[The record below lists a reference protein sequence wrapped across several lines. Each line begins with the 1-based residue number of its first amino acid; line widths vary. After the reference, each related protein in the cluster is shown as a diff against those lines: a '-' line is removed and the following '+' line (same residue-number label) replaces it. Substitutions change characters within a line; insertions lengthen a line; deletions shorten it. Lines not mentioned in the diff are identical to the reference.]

1 MKYYKKVLASFLVI
15 LMLSSVFSTG
25 ATATDMLGVVS
36 AVDNIETHEDHS
48 AITGQALDAEITAAE
63 EEMSKDEFFE
73 YFSSLPGTTTENEY
87 DAFLAE
93 QSQAITRIRNG
104 EAQAGDEELAAFDY
118 REYYYDLKE
127 LSESELSYLGY
138 DQNRINIIKNFQGS
152 DAEIRRASA
161 DVSGTVLIIHSQIN
175 DNVVTTRV
183 RYRFYVDGVFA
194 RKKTD
199 TVLLGNV
206 NGFVYNDENTTASGS
221 LSYKAGNASQEIS
234 VDIEPSVA
242 KQTSYQTVIA
252 PFDYTIYKP
261 LGPDN
266 AYPHYINSGSIYV
279 TFENHNGSRQASF
292 AGAYKHLTVTC
303 SVSDLVKAVVTYK
316 LNGAAGAVSS
326 IMDFVLSIQED
337 AVSYGYDEKLMTV

>member
-1 MKYYKKVLASFLVI
+1 M
-15 LMLSSVFSTG
+15 
-25 ATATDMLGVVS
+25 
-36 AVDNIETHEDHS
+36 
-48 AITGQALDAEITAAE
+48 
-63 EEMSKDEFFE
+63 
-73 YFSSLPGTTTENEY
+73 
-87 DAFLAE
+87 
-93 QSQAITRIRNG
+93 
-104 EAQAGDEELAAFDY
+104 
-118 REYYYDLKE
+118 
-127 LSESELSYLGY
+127 
-138 DQNRINIIKNFQGS
+138 
-152 DAEIRRASA
+152 
-161 DVSGTVLIIHSQIN
+161 SGTVLIIHSQIN

-316 LNGAAGAVSS
+316 LNGVAGAVSS